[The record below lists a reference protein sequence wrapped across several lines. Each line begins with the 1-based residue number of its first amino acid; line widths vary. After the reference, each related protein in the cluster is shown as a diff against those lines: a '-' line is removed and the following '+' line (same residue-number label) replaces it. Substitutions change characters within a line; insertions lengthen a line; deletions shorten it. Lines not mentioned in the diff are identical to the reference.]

1 MSVGALVGATE
12 SQMPSLQLR
21 LAQSS
26 PDVHGEPPPQ
36 PWQLPPQSTSVSSPL
51 FTPSRQKAGVGFIV
65 GDSVGATESHIP
77 SLQLKLAQSS
87 PDVHEAPP
95 PQPWQLPPQS
105 TSVSSPLLTP
115 SMQ

>member
-1 MSVGALVGATE
+1 MVGASVGVWE
-12 SQMPSLQLR
+12 SHTPSLPQLR

-26 PDVHGEPPPQ
+26 SEAHAAPPPQ

-51 FTPSRQKAGVGFIV
+51 FSPSRQKAGVGFIV

-87 PDVHEAPP
+87 PDVHVAPP
-95 PQPWQLPPQS
+95 PQP
-105 TSVSSPLLTP
+105 
-115 SMQ
+115 